1 MNHFKRDLVLAGCA
15 FAVLGY
21 FTASAQQPSFRADEF
36 TDFVGL
42 NASPFN
48 RYLDS
53 GPYAGAGTQYPPE
66 LFFDLGV
73 RHYRTGLF
81 NDLVKPDTPD

>member
-21 FTASAQQPSFRADEF
+21 FTASAQQPSFRADEL

-48 RYLDS
+48 RYLDA
-53 GPYAGAGTQYPPE
+53 GPYDGT
-66 LFFDLGV
+66 GTK
-73 RHYRTGLF
+73 YRRSFSSISASAIIG
-81 NDLVKPDTPD
+81 PDCSTIWSNPIRRI